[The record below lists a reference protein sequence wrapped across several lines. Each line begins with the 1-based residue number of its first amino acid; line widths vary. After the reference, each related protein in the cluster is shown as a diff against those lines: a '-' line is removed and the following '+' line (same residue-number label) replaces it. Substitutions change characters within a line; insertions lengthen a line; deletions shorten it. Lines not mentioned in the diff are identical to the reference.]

1 MITVGILY
9 SEKVQLLLTG
19 VEPLPFGLLVWM
31 QCTEGLP
38 HKKNSLLT
46 CPSQVS
52 CRSFMMTIQPIF
64 MH

>member
-38 HKKNSLLT
+38 HKKIV
-46 CPSQVS
+46 C
-52 CRSFMMTIQPIF
+52 
-64 MH
+64 